1 MVQSQDSGC
10 EVSEFPTV
18 YMTSANRVDLNS
30 SKEGLQKKKNEV
42 NM

>member
-18 YMTSANRVDLNS
+18 YMTSAKKVDLNS
-30 SKEGLQKKKNEV
+30 SPQKKKKKGKYV
-42 NM
+42 R